1 MAGEV
6 AERNGAE
13 MNSMISFNSRRI
25 ARTEARVNEILDY
38 LRENPK
44 ATQKTMLKALARRWR
59 VTVKTAGL
67 PLQWMKRHGMID
79 ASVET
84 VTRLKVRQ

>member
-1 MAGEV
+1 MAGEA

-38 LRENPK
+38 LRENPSS
-44 ATQKTMLKALARRWR
+44 TQKKMLRELARRWR
-59 VTVKTAGL
+59 VTVKTASL

-79 ASVET
+79 ARVET
-84 VTRLKVRQ
+84 VTRLKVR

>member
-1 MAGEV
+1 
-6 AERNGAE
+6 

-44 ATQKTMLKALARRWR
+44 ATQKTMLKTLSRRWK
-59 VTVKTAGL
+59 VTMKTAQL
-67 PLQWMKRHGMID
+67 PLQWMKRHGLID
-79 ASVET
+79 SKVEI
-84 VTRLKVRQ
+84 VTRLKVRE

>member
-1 MAGEV
+1 
-6 AERNGAE
+6 

-44 ATQKTMLKALARRWR
+44 ATQKKMLRELARRWR

-79 ASVET
+79 ARVET
-84 VTRLKVRQ
+84 VTRLRVNE

>member
-6 AERNGAE
+6 AERYGTK
-13 MNSMISFNSRRI
+13 MNSMISFNARRL

-38 LRENPK
+38 IRENPK
-44 ATQKTMLKALARRWR
+44 ATQKTMLKVLARRWR

-67 PLQWMKRHGMID
+67 PLQWMKRHGMIE
-79 ASVET
+79 ARVET